1 MKKTVILSFLSIALL
16 ISQEQINAQTEKG
29 NFLIGGS
36 SSLGFTSY
44 GIKWETDYG
53 SGEQGKFRNLDLTA
67 QSGYFVFNNFAAGL
81 EIPFSYS
88 KEIEDNDYY
97 VSSSIAFIPFVCY
110 YFCKGNLKPFL
121 VAGIGPGW
129 GKEHYSSD
137 NDLKIPTRMLAC
149 EIDGGLA
156 VFLNEHISL
165 DFGLGYTNIST
176 KWTDEDSNMNYKTT
190 SSGMGFNI
198 GFTCFFKKKAN

>member
-1 MKKTVILSFLSIALL
+1 MKNTVILGFLSIVLF

-29 NFLIGGS
+29 KFFIGGS

-44 GIKWETDYG
+44 AIKWETNYG

-67 QSGYFVFNNFAAGL
+67 ESGYFVFNNFAAGL

-97 VSSSIAFIPFVCY
+97 SSSSITFIPFICY
-110 YFCKGNLKPFL
+110 YFGKGKFKPYL
-121 VAGIGPGW
+121 AGGIGPGW

-137 NDLKIPTRMLAC
+137 NDLKIPTKILAS

-156 VFLNEHISL
+156 IFLNEHISL
-165 DFGLGYTNIST
+165 DFGLAYAHTST
-176 KWTDEDSNMNYKTT
+176 KWTDEDSNMNYKTMN
-190 SSGMGFNI
+190 SGFGFNI
-198 GFTCFFKKKAN
+198 GFTCFLKKKTN